1 MGGARGDG
9 VAARASSFKTWAV
22 TLWCAPGRARAA
34 LAGPPPL
41 STPSNGGTGRP
52 GDGWGVE
59 RGRER
64 APGLAGGWAGGGGG
78 FPRKKKKAFRQTH
91 RSPRALSPSP
101 LLPSPLSPQLL
112 VAAAAALAL
121 AASPATA
128 ATNATAT
135 KFGGK
140 AAAVEAL
147 ANKTGAVKDEA
158 WAMAESKFN
167 FTMDM
172 ADKVF
177 DFKNV
182 TAHALNLTKFE
193 EGVDAKAD
201 EIAAALNATAAKVAG
216 LKEGVEVRGR
226 EKKTLTCAHTQRAP
240 HPLLSLFFLSLTKA
254 KVEEPVKMVD
264 AKVDMLRMELED
276 KLAAIMVRGGR
287 GAGRGGWAWGERER
301 EVRWWWCTP
310 ASAARA
316 HSQPFLS
323 PLSPP
328 EHRTRPPTSRCWSS
342 PRCEAGP
349 VPPPSLPQCALC
361 VCGVWRAFFSFISFP
376 APFSPF
382 SPFSRATP
390 PLSLEG
396 EEARTPPTPH

>member
-1 MGGARGDG
+1 MVWPRVRAVSKRGLSPSG
-9 VAARASSFKTWAV
+9 VRPAARAPPSPPIPPCRHPPKV
-22 TLWCAPGRARAA
+22 ERVGRA
-34 LAGPPPL
+34 
-41 STPSNGGTGRP
+41 T
-52 GDGWGVE
+52 
-59 RGRER
+59 
-64 APGLAGGWAGGGGG
+64 AGGWNEGGSGRQGWRAGG
-78 FPRKKKKAFRQTH
+78 PAAAAASPAKKKAFRQTH

-128 ATNATAT
+128 ATNATVT

-167 FTMDM
+167 FTMDT

-216 LKEGVEVRGR
+216 LKEGVEVRES
-226 EKKTLTCAHTQRAP
+226 EKKTLTRAHTQRAP

-310 ASAARA
+310 APAARA
-316 HSQPFLS
+316 HSQRFLS

-328 EHRTRPPTSRCWSS
+328 RTQNKTADIKLL
-342 PRCEAGP
+342 E
-349 VPPPSLPQCALC
+349 
-361 VCGVWRAFFSFISFP
+361 FP
-376 APFSPF
+376 KM
-382 SPFSRATP
+382 
-390 PLSLEG
+390 
-396 EEARTPPTPH
+396 